1 MQDQSNVMSEELGE
15 RQELWISFSAE
26 EKARHFRLL
35 PPEEA
40 QDLFFNLPSYDKV
53 ALLLSLSPNEAK
65 IWFRILP
72 PDDATDVIQATPV
85 EDQNRLLALLDDAA
99 RQEVLALL
107 AFAEDQ
113 AGGLMNPRFA
123 RLRPETTV
131 EVAIRYLR
139 RQMRERAETIY
150 YAYVLDAKQY
160 LLGVLS
166 LRQLFSA
173 PPEALVSEIMIENV
187 IVVREEA
194 DQESVARV
202 IAQHHFLALPVVDVE
217 GRMLGIVTVDDIV
230 DVVQEEATEDIQ
242 KLGAVNKLDAPY
254 LNVPFISLLRKRAG
268 WLSGLFIGEMLTAT
282 AMGHFEK
289 EISQAIVLAVFLPLI
304 ISSGGNSGSQAATL
318 VVRSL
323 ALTECSL
330 RDWFRVLRREIG
342 TGVALGTWLGLVGY
356 LRVILWQKLGLFD
369 YGEHYQLVAL
379 TVWLSLIGVVTFGTV
394 AGSMLPFIL
403 KKVKLDPATS
413 SAPFVATLVD
423 VTGLIIYFT
432 IAALILR
439 GTLL

>member
-15 RQELWISFSAE
+15 RQEFWASLSRE

-35 PPEEA
+35 SPEQA
-40 QDLFFNLPSYDKV
+40 QDFFFALASYDKV
-53 ALLLSLSPNEAK
+53 DLLLALSPNEAK

-72 PDDATDVIQATPV
+72 PDDATDVIQATPS
-85 EDQNRLLALLDDAA
+85 ENQNRLLSLLDDAT

-123 RLRPETTV
+123 RLRPETTA

-150 YAYVLDAKQY
+150 YAYVLDAKQH

-173 PPEALVSEIMIENV
+173 PPDALVSDIMIQNV

-202 IAQHHFLALPVVDVE
+202 IAQHHFLALPVVDGE

-242 KLGAVNKLDAPY
+242 KLGAVTKLDAPY
-254 LNVPFISLLRKRAG
+254 LNVPFVSLLRKRAG

-342 TGVALGTWLGLVGY
+342 TGVALGTWLGLIGF
-356 LRVILWQKLGLFD
+356 LRIILWQKLGLFD

-379 TVWLSLIGVVTFGTV
+379 TVWISLVGVVTFGTV
-394 AGSMLPFIL
+394 AGSMLPFLL
-403 KKVKLDPATS
+403 KKIKLDPATS